1 MDHKPLKLLDLFSG
15 IGGFSYAAETLV
27 GGFKT
32 VQFVETDIYCQKI
45 LNQHWTNVPIHADI
59 TTFTAE
65 PGMFDV
71 ITAGFPCQD
80 LSSAGKQRGL
90 QAERSGLFYE
100 VIRLARELRPQF
112 VLFENVG
119 NLLSHQNGE
128 TFQEVLF
135 QIAKAGFDAEWA
147 VIPASDVGACHQRK
161 RIWIIAYKPGR
172 QKLLTDSDS
181 LHSERRGET
190 EYMARKT
197 RASKGVCQERKRDGN
212 AFNNRGANAVYPQSK
227 QCNELR
233 LKNTSQT
240 SESQLRNGDC
250 SNAAHANHQGLQRRE
265 SVFVPEHSIQW
276 VAGAGNS
283 QLLSADWRTY
293 VSEPALR
300 RGDDGLSGRVDRLK
314 ALGNSIVPQVAAIPL
329 QRIKGLSQNLTLQ

>member
-1 MDHKPLKLLDLFSG
+1 MTLRLLDLFSG
-15 IGGFSYAAETLV
+15 IGGFSYAAEQLV
-27 GGFKT
+27 GGFQT
-32 VQFVETDIYCQKI
+32 TQFVEMDPYCQKI
-45 LNQHWTNVPIHADI
+45 LRKHWPQVAIHSDI
-59 TTFTAE
+59 RTFTAE
-65 PGMFDV
+65 PRMFDV

-161 RIWIIAYKPGR
+161 RIWIVAY
-172 QKLLTDSDS
+172 
-181 LHSERRGET
+181 
-190 EYMARKT
+190 
-197 RASKGVCQERKRDGN
+197 
-212 AFNNRGANAVYPQSK
+212 
-227 QCNELR
+227 
-233 LKNTSQT
+233 
-240 SESQLRNGDC
+240 SESTRTRQNKPYARRQCDGASVFETRN
-250 SNAAHANHQGLQRRE
+250 SNQKVSTTNAAHANRQGLQRRE
-265 SVFVPEHSIQW
+265 SVFVPKHPVQW
-276 VAGAGNS
+276 AAGAGNS

-293 VSEPALR
+293 VSEPVLR

-314 ALGNSIVPQVAAIPL
+314 ALGNSIVPQVAAVPL
-329 QRIKGLSQNLTLQ
+329 QRIKYLSQNLTSRVGRG

>member
-1 MDHKPLKLLDLFSG
+1 MTLKLLDLFSG
-15 IGGFSYAAETLV
+15 IGGFSYAAEKIV
-27 GGFKT
+27 GGFNT
-32 VQFVETDIYCQKI
+32 TQFVELDSYCQKV
-45 LNQHWTNVPIHADI
+45 LRKHWPEVPIHADI

-161 RIWIIAYKPGR
+161 RIWIIAY
-172 QKLLTDSDS
+172 
-181 LHSERRGET
+181 
-190 EYMARKT
+190 
-197 RASKGVCQERKRDGN
+197 
-212 AFNNRGANAVYPQSK
+212 PQGK

-250 SNAAHANHQGLQRRE
+250 SDAAHANHQGLQRRE

>member
-1 MDHKPLKLLDLFSG
+1 MTLKLLDLFSG
-15 IGGFSYAAETLV
+15 IGGFSYAAEKIV
-27 GGFKT
+27 GGFST
-32 VQFVETDIYCQKI
+32 TQFVELDSYCQKV
-45 LNQHWTNVPIHADI
+45 LRKHWPEVPIHADI

-161 RIWIIAYKPGR
+161 RIWIIA
-172 QKLLTDSDS
+172 
-181 LHSERRGET
+181 
-190 EYMARKT
+190 
-197 RASKGVCQERKRDGN
+197 
-212 AFNNRGANAVYPQSK
+212 
-227 QCNELR
+227 
-233 LKNTSQT
+233 
-240 SESQLRNGDC
+240 
-250 SNAAHANHQGLQRRE
+250 HANHQGLQRRE

>member
-1 MDHKPLKLLDLFSG
+1 MTLKLLDLFSG
-15 IGGFSYAAETLV
+15 IGGFSYAAEKIV
-27 GGFKT
+27 GGFST
-32 VQFVETDIYCQKI
+32 TQFVELDSYCQKV
-45 LNQHWTNVPIHADI
+45 LRKHWPEVPIHADI

-161 RIWIIAYKPGR
+161 RIWILAYSNQIRSHG
-172 QKLLTDSDS
+172 QDLSLSSMCGSDQGGEIELGGGKKSRAQRWSQWPARSKS
-181 LHSERRGET
+181 LSPYWRG
-190 EYMARKT
+190 
-197 RASKGVCQERKRDGN
+197 
-212 AFNNRGANAVYPQSK
+212 
-227 QCNELR
+227 
-233 LKNTSQT
+233 
-240 SESQLRNGDC
+240 
-250 SNAAHANHQGLQRRE
+250 
-265 SVFVPEHSIQW
+265 
-276 VAGAGNS
+276 
-283 QLLSADWRTY
+283 Y
-293 VSEPALR
+293 VSQPALC

-314 ALGNSIVPQVAAIPL
+314 ALGNSIVPQVAAVPL
-329 QRIKGLSQNLTLQ
+329 QRIKELSQNLTLS